1 MQDDKKSGKTRLAS
15 CVLLVDRGS
24 KAAEVRRELE
34 ALCEHIKQLGG
45 YASVEFC
52 FLEVATPSLEEKLK
66 SCVEKYAHVFIFPY
80 FLHKGLK
87 FSTTINLVKSFGHT
101 QKGIYAVEDALG
113 VHEKLVEVVLDRAHD
128 AIYGE
133 AQDWSVLLIGH
144 GSSFEAE
151 KSDLNQIAKIL
162 KEKGSFKSVHACFL
176 ELCEPTIPQALL
188 QLRNER
194 RILIIPYFL
203 HYGMHM
209 QLDLPRE
216 LSNLPNAEIR
226 FAKHLGVDKRIAE
239 VVVEKVEAFRRKLN
253 IE

>member
-1 MQDDKKSGKTRLAS
+1 MQYNQKTRLAN

-45 YASVEFC
+45 YAGVEFC

-66 SCVEKYAHVFIFPY
+66 SCVEKYAHVFVFPY

-87 FSTTINLVKSFGHT
+87 FWTTVNFVKSFG
-101 QKGIYAVEDALG
+101 QEGIHVIEEALG
-113 VHEKLVEVVLDRAHD
+113 VHEKLIEVVLDRARE
-128 AIYGE
+128 AISGE
-133 AQDWSVLLIGH
+133 TKDWSVLLIGH

-151 KSDLNQIAKIL
+151 KNDLNEIAIML
-162 KEKGSFKSVHACFL
+162 KEKASFKRVHACFL
-176 ELCEPTIPQALL
+176 ELCEPTIRQALL
-188 QLRNER
+188 QLTNER

-203 HYGMHM
+203 HHGMHM

-216 LSNLPNAEIR
+216 LSDLPNAEVH
-226 FAKHLGVDKRIAE
+226 FAKHLGVDKRIAQ